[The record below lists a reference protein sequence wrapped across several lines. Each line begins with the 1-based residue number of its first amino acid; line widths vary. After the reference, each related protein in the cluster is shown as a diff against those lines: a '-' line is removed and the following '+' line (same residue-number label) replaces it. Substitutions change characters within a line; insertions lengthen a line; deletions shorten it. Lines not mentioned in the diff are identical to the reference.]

1 MCENILIVCV
11 CLQESY
17 TMLTKYQINA
27 AREEIERVD
36 TLRFQY
42 EKMQS
47 IAVRVLYIKYR

>member
-1 MCENILIVCV
+1 
-11 CLQESY
+11 
-17 TMLTKYQINA
+17 MLTKYQINA